1 MKTVQLK
8 KNKNSNWK
16 YLSENISLKKP
27 LVLVFGNRFLLE
39 DENIYQEVKEMFTD
53 GHIVFGS
60 SCGDISSDAID
71 EETITIT
78 AIEFE
83 KSTFEI
89 KTANVNEN
97 KIDDHYDS
105 FKAGKD
111 LISKFNTKNLKYIFV
126 VSEGS
131 FLNGSQFTTGMN
143 AATDDNLLIT
153 GALCGDDAR
162 FEKTVSSY
170 NENPKQGELVA
181 IGLYGES
188 LEVSFSINGGW
199 TPFGPERIVTKSK
212 GNILYELDNLPA
224 LDLYKKYLGDKSKEL
239 PSAALLY
246 PLNVK
251 SEKEKNSIVRTIINI
266 NEDDNSMILAG
277 DIIENSK
284 VQLMMTNVDNI
295 VNAAEKAAISASQI
309 RKNKPELAIL
319 VSCIS
324 RKLVLDQR
332 VEEEVEEVIE
342 IVGETTTVTG
352 LYSYGEIA
360 PFIGESNCQL
370 HNQTMTITLISE

>member
-8 KNKNSNWK
+8 RNNNADWQ
-16 YLSENISLKKP
+16 YLSEKKELKEP
-27 LVLVFGNRFLLE
+27 LVLVFGSRFLLE
-39 DENIYQEVKEMFTD
+39 DKNIFEEIRALFKD

-60 SCGDISSDAID
+60 SSGDISSESID
-71 EETITIT
+71 DDSITIT

-83 KSTFEI
+83 KSKFVI
-89 KTANVNEN
+89 KTTNVLNSN
-97 KIDDHYDS
+97 NTTIDS
-105 FKAGKD
+105 FAVGKE
-111 LISKFNTKNLKYIFV
+111 LINQFNEEGLKHVFV
-126 VSEGS
+126 LSEGS
-131 FLNGSQFTTGMN
+131 FINGSQLTKGMN
-143 AATDDNLLIT
+143 AATEDNLLIT
-153 GALCGDDAR
+153 GALCADAAR

-170 NENPKQGELVA
+170 NQNPKSGEIVA

-188 LEVSFSINGGW
+188 LEVTFSINGGW
-199 TPFGPERIVTKSK
+199 TPFGPERVVTKSK

-251 SEKEKNSIVRTIINI
+251 SEEDNNSIVRTILNI
-266 NEDDNSMILAG
+266 NEEDNSMILAG
-277 DIIENSK
+277 DVFENSK

-295 VNAAEKAAISASQI
+295 VNAAEKAAVNALES
-309 RKNKPELAIL
+309 RKKKPELAIL
-319 VSCIS
+319 VSCIG

-332 VEEEVEEVIE
+332 VEEEVEEVME
-342 IVGETTTVTG
+342 VVGENTTITG

-360 PFIGESNCQL
+360 PFVGENNCQL

>member
-8 KNKNSNWK
+8 KVKNKDWQ
-16 YLSENISLKKP
+16 YLSKKLSLKNP
-27 LVLVFGNRFLLE
+27 LILVFGNRLMLE
-39 DENIYQEVKEMFTD
+39 DPNLFTEIRNMFKD

-60 SCGDISSDAID
+60 SCGDISSESID
-71 EETITIT
+71 ENSITIT

-83 KSTFEI
+83 KSNFLI
-89 KTANVNEN
+89 KTTNVLDASTDLN
-97 KIDDHYDS
+97 S
-105 FKAGKD
+105 FEKGNN
-111 LISKFNTKNLKYIFV
+111 LISQFPQEGLKYVFV

-131 FLNGSQFTTGMN
+131 FVNGSQLAKGMN

-162 FEKTVSSY
+162 FEKTISSY
-170 NENPKQGELVA
+170 NESPKPGELVA
-181 IGLYGES
+181 IGLYGET

-212 GNILYELDNLPA
+212 GNVLYELDGKPA
-224 LDLYKKYLGDKSKEL
+224 LDLYKTYLGNKSKEL
-239 PSAALLY
+239 PGAALLY
-246 PLNVK
+246 PLKVK
-251 SEKEKNSIVRTIINI
+251 STNEKQSIVRTILNI
-266 NEDDNSMILAG
+266 NEEDNSMILAG
-277 DIIENSK
+277 DIFENSK

-295 VNAAEKAAISASQI
+295 VNAAEKAAINAAEF
-309 RKNKPELAIL
+309 RKKKSELAIL
-319 VSCIS
+319 VSCIG

-342 IVGETTTVTG
+342 VLGKDTTITG

-360 PFIGESNCQL
+360 PFIGESSCQL
-370 HNQTMTITLISE
+370 HNQTMTVTLISE